1 MGQYVGE
8 GGRRSIMATTMTVS
22 SCLRGRSTF
31 CHRGRGARVCTDR
44 ITVLT
49 EVITYIQS
57 LWGTLQELEQK
68 KVEMMDLLGVTG
80 RLVKDED
87 SDGHHV
93 VGVGYINNERERD
106 LQFVFEGYSGK

>member
-1 MGQYVGE
+1 MQVKE
-8 GGRRSIMATTMTVS
+8 RERPVMAMAMAVP

-31 CHRGRGARVCTDR
+31 YERGRGPRVCTYR

-49 EVITYIQS
+49 EVIAYIQS
-57 LWGTLQELEQK
+57 LWGTLQELEEK

-87 SDGHHV
+87 GDGHHV

-106 LQFVFEGYSGK
+106 LQFVFDGYSGK